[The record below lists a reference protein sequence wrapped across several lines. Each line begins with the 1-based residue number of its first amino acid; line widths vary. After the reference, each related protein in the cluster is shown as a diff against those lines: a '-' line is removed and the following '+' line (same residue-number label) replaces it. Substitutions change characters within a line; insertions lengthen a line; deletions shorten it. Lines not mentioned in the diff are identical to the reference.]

1 VVVINRHVFK
11 LLSLPQR
18 VKEATLYE
26 KLEGKKAKCTACRHY
41 CVIPDKGTGICG
53 VRQNKNGKL
62 YLIVYGKASAV
73 NIDPIEKKPLFHFL
87 PGTPIFSLG
96 TVGCNFSCEF
106 CQNWDL
112 SQATKD
118 LRTKLIKEKR
128 AEDMGIEVG
137 KFGYEL
143 SPKKIVETTAAKNI
157 PSIAYTYNEPIIFF
171 EYLYDTAKLAKKK
184 GIKNVL
190 VTNGYETD
198 EALEKLKPYVQALN
212 IDLKSFNSSFYTTI
226 CKARLEKVLE
236 TIKSARK
243 MGFWVEITTLVIPG
257 KNDSNDE
264 LRKIAEFIASVDKS
278 IPWHVTAFFPQYM
291 MKNIR
296 PTPAETLEKA
306 YDIGCKA
313 GLKYVYVGN
322 ISDDERS
329 NTKCHNCKAL
339 LIKREGYFVEVQ
351 ESFKKGK
358 CLKCGTKIPG
368 VWK

>member
-1 VVVINRHVFK
+1 M
-11 LLSLPQR
+11 
-18 VKEATLYE
+18 KEAVLYE
-26 KLEGKKAKCTACRHY
+26 KGEGKKVRCTACRHY
-41 CVIPDKGTGICG
+41 CLIPDKGTGICG
-53 VRQNKNGKL
+53 VRQNIDGKL

-73 NIDPIEKKPLFHFL
+73 NIDPVEKKPLFHFL

-96 TVGCNFSCEF
+96 TVGCNFACDF

-118 LRTKLIKEKR
+118 LRAKLVKEKR

-143 SPKKIVETTAAKNI
+143 LPEKIVEITAEKKI

-171 EYLYDTAKLAKKK
+171 EYLYDTAKLATKK

-212 IDLKSFNSSFYTTI
+212 IDIKSFSSEFYTTV

-236 TIKSARK
+236 TIKAAKKLS
-243 MGFWVEITTLVIPG
+243 FWVELTTLVIPG
-257 KNDSNDE
+257 KNDSEGE
-264 LRKIAEFIASVDKS
+264 LQKIAKFIASVDKNM
-278 IPWHVTAFFPQYM
+278 PWHVTAFFPQYKM
-291 MKNIR
+291 TDVKA
-296 PTPAETLEKA
+296 TPASALEKA
-306 YDIGCKA
+306 YNIGKKA
-313 GLKYVYVGN
+313 GLNYVYVGN
-322 ISDDERS
+322 IADDEHS
-329 NTKCHNCKAL
+329 NTCCHNCNAL

-351 ESFKKGK
+351 DCFKSGK
-358 CLKCGTKIPG
+358 CQNCGTKIPG